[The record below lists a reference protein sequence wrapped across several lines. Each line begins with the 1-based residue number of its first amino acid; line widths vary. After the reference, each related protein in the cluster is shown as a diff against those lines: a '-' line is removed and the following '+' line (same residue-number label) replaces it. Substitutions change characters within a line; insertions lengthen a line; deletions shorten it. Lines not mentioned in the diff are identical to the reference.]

1 MPVIWREPM
10 NPEAGQAWFRIAVMI
25 TLVSAVLSFLTKPD
39 SAERIVAVITLVIGL
54 VFIGVIVYLV
64 RRNRS

>member
-1 MPVIWREPM
+1 M

-25 TLVSAVLSFLTKPD
+25 TLVSAALSFLTKPD
-39 SAERIVAVITLVIGL
+39 SAERVVSVITLVIGL

-64 RRNRS
+64 RRNES